1 VASIVLDAPRAEH
14 HPADRIGTGERRPR
28 LSWAVAEAPYGWV
41 QDGYE
46 VQVTQDAQGGALPP
60 WESGRIDGG
69 DSVLVPWPAPP
80 LASREG
86 CVGRVRVGGRDGA
99 DGGGLHEDG
108 GPSPW
113 SPPLTVEAGLLAAG
127 DWTAVMVGPDGE
139 RDPEAWERTAL
150 LRGAFELPAPPAYA
164 RLYATAHGLY
174 ELELNG
180 SRVGDELLSP
190 GWTSYRRRLRYQT
203 YDVTGLLHAGP
214 NVLGAHLAD
223 GWFRGRIG
231 YGGGT
236 RDVYGER
243 TGLLAQ
249 LEVVCGDGS
258 TVRFGTGP
266 AWRAAPGP
274 AVRAS
279 LYDGEHHDARL
290 ERRGW
295 SEPGYDPAY
304 DVPPSPGGPWRPVR
318 VAADFDPA
326 TLRAPV
332 GPSVRHTQDVAPVS
346 VTTSPSGRT
355 VLDFGQ
361 NLVGRLRLRLRGGW
375 AARGTEVTVRHA
387 EVLQGGELCV
397 RPLREAEATD
407 RYVLAG
413 RREEVWEPRFTF
425 HGFRYAEIDGW
436 PGAFDP
442 ADVTARVIGSDLRR
456 TGWFVC
462 SDDDVNRLHEN
473 VVWSM
478 RGNFVDVP
486 SDCPQRDE
494 RLGWTGDIQV
504 FTPTAAFL
512 HDCSG
517 MLASWLA
524 DLAADQY
531 PDGTVPLI
539 VPEIPTPEWMPA
551 WPMAVWG
558 DAAVLMPWELYRAY
572 GDEGLLR
579 DRYGSARAWVDRVL
593 AGGTDGSTGRQLGD
607 WLDPS
612 APPDDP
618 WAARTDAGLVAAAY
632 AARSA
637 EVLARIAAVLGE
649 SDDAERYRAAAAGAR
664 ARFVAAH
671 VTGGGR
677 LTSDSQTAYA
687 LALVFGLLPSE
698 LVEGA
703 GRRLAELVAADG
715 HHIATGF
722 AGTPVIAEAL
732 TRAGALED
740 AYRLL
745 LQRECPSWLYPVTRG
760 ATTVWERW
768 DSLLPDGTVNPG
780 EMTSFNHYALGA
792 VADWLHARVGGLSP
806 AAPGWRRVRI
816 APRPGGGLRWA
827 RARHDTPYG
836 TAEVRWRVDRGRRL
850 EAEFTIPVGTTAE
863 VDLPGLAPYEVGP
876 GSHRAGVDLP
886 APPGR

>member
-1 VASIVLDAPRAEH
+1 
-14 HPADRIGTGERRPR
+14 
-28 LSWAVAEAPYGWV
+28 
-41 QDGYE
+41 
-46 VQVTQDAQGGALPP
+46 
-60 WESGRIDGG
+60 
-69 DSVLVPWPAPP
+69 
-80 LASREG
+80 
-86 CVGRVRVGGRDGA
+86 
-99 DGGGLHEDG
+99 
-108 GPSPW
+108 
-113 SPPLTVEAGLLAAG
+113 
-127 DWTAVMVGPDGE
+127 MVGPDGE

-164 RLYATAHGLY
+164 RLYASARGLY

-180 SRVGDELLSP
+180 ARVGDEVLAP

-203 YDVTGLLHAGP
+203 YDVTGLLRAGP

-236 RDVYGER
+236 RDVYGDR

-249 LEVVCGDGS
+249 LEVVCGDGT

-266 AWRAAPGP
+266 GWWAAPGP
-274 AVRAS
+274 VLRAS

-290 ERRGW
+290 VPPGW
-295 SEPGYDPAY
+295 SEPE
-304 DVPPSPGGPWRPVR
+304 SEGGDGWRPVR
-318 VAADFDPA
+318 VAADFDVR
-326 TLRAPV
+326 TLRALT
-332 GPSVRHTQDVAPVS
+332 GPPVRHTQDIAPVA

-355 VLDFGQ
+355 ILDFGQ
-361 NLVGRLRLRLRGGW
+361 NLVGRLRLRTRGGW
-375 AARGTEVTVRHA
+375 KARGAEVTVRHA
-387 EVLQGGELCV
+387 EVLQDGELCT
-397 RPLREAEATD
+397 RPLRHAEATD

-436 PGAFDP
+436 PGEFDP

-456 TGWFVC
+456 TGWFAC

-486 SDCPQRDE
+486 TDCPQRDE

-531 PDGTVPLI
+531 ADGTVPLI
-539 VPEIPTPEWMPA
+539 VPEIPTPDWLPA

-579 DRYGSARAWVDRVL
+579 NRYGSARAWVDRVL
-593 AGGTDGSTGRQLGD
+593 AGGTDGSAGRQLGD
-607 WLDPS
+607 WLDPA

-637 EVLARIAAVLGE
+637 DVLARIAEVLGE
-649 SDDAERYRAAAAGAR
+649 SADAERYRAAAAR
-664 ARFVAAH
+664 ARDRFTAAY
-671 VTGGGR
+671 TTADGR

-687 LALVFGLLPSE
+687 LALVFDLLPDG
-698 LVEGA
+698 LVEPA

-722 AGTPVIAEAL
+722 AGTPVICEAL

-745 LQRECPSWLYPVTRG
+745 RQRECPSWLYPVTRG

-792 VADWLHARVGGLSP
+792 VADWLHTRVAGLAP
-806 AAPGWRRVRI
+806 AAPGWHRIRI
-816 APRPGGGLRWA
+816 APRPGGGLTWA
-827 RARHDTPYG
+827 RARHETPYG
-836 TAEVRWRVDRGRRL
+836 TADIRWRLHRGHRHRL
-850 EAEFTIPVGTTAE
+850 EAEFTIPHGTTAE

-886 APPGR
+886 EA

>member
-1 VASIVLDAPRAEH
+1 MAPIVLDAPRAEH
-14 HPADRIGTGERRPR
+14 HPRDRIGIGERRPR
-28 LSWAVAEAPYGWV
+28 LSWTVAEAPHGWV
-41 QDGYE
+41 QEGYE
-46 VQVTQDAQGGALPP
+46 VQVVQEARGGALPP

-80 LASREG
+80 LASRDRRA
-86 CVGRVRVGGRDGA
+86 VRVRVWGT
-99 DGGGLHEDG
+99 GGGDE

-113 SPPLTVEAGLLAAG
+113 SPPLTVEAGLLAPG

-139 RDPEAWERTAL
+139 RDPGAWERTAL
-150 LRGAFELPAPPAYA
+150 LRGGFELPAPPAYA
-164 RLYATAHGLY
+164 RLYATARGLY

-180 SRVGDELLSP
+180 DRVGDEVLSP
-190 GWTSYRRRLRYQT
+190 GWTSYRRRLRYST
-203 YDVTGLLHAGP
+203 YDVTDLLHAGP

-249 LEVVCGDGS
+249 LEVVCGDGT

-266 AWRAAPGP
+266 GWQFAPGP
-274 AVRAS
+274 ALRAS

-290 ERRGW
+290 EPAGW
-295 SEPGYDPAY
+295 SRPPAGAGPAGGAWPGT
-304 DVPPSPGGPWRPVR
+304 GGGAWRPVR
-318 VAADFDPA
+318 GAGDFDPR
-326 TLRAPV
+326 TLRAPT
-332 GPSVRHTQDVAPVS
+332 GPPVRHTQDVEPVA
-346 VTTSPSGRT
+346 VTLSPSGRT
-355 VLDFGQ
+355 ILDFGQ
-361 NLVGRLRLRLRGGW
+361 NLVGRLRLRLRAGW
-375 AARGTEVTVRHA
+375 EARGTEVTLRHA
-387 EVLQGGELCV
+387 EVLQDGELCV
-397 RPLREAEATD
+397 RPLRRAEATD
-407 RYVLAG
+407 RYALAG
-413 RREEVWEPRFTF
+413 HPEEVWEPRFTF
-425 HGFRYAEIDGW
+425 HGFRYAEIEGW
-436 PGAFDP
+436 PGELDP
-442 ADVTARVIGSDLRR
+442 ADVTARVIGTDLRR
-456 TGWFVC
+456 TGWFAC
-462 SDDDVNRLHEN
+462 SDEDVDRLHEN

-486 SDCPQRDE
+486 TDCPQRDE

-512 HDCSG
+512 HDCAG
-517 MLASWLA
+517 MLASWLG

-531 PDGTVPLI
+531 ADGTVPLI
-539 VPEIPTPEWMPA
+539 VPEVPTPEWLPA

-607 WLDPS
+607 WLDPA

-632 AARSA
+632 AARSS
-637 EVLARIAAVLGE
+637 EVLARIAGVLGE
-649 SDDAERYRAAAAGAR
+649 DADAERYRTAAAGAR
-664 ARFVAAH
+664 ERFRAAH
-671 VTGGGR
+671 VTAEGR

-687 LALVFGLLPSE
+687 LALVFDLLPPAE
-698 LVEGA
+698 ARAA

-722 AGTPVIAEAL
+722 AGTPVICEAL
-732 TRAGALED
+732 TRAGATED

-792 VADWLHARVGGLSP
+792 VADWLHGRVAGLAP
-806 AAPGWRRVRI
+806 AAPGWRRIRV
-816 APRPGGGLRWA
+816 APRPGGGLTWA

-836 TAEVRWRVDRGRRL
+836 TAEVRWRLHRGRRL
-850 EAEFTIPVGTTAE
+850 DVEFTVPVGTTAE
-863 VDLPGLAPYEVGP
+863 VDLPGLDPYVVGP
-876 GSHRAGVDLP
+876 GGHRAGVDLP
-886 APPGR
+886 APPPA